1 MAIGGS
7 SGNHVDTIGPILG
20 GTVSTA
26 TTSTPVSTAV
36 IHAWNRFTTTAPFP
50 PKAPV
55 SSDGREESR
64 VMVIEPPGHPRA
76 SEYWVPPD
84 QTEEGTVTG

>member
-1 MAIGGS
+1 MESI
-7 SGNHVDTIGPILG
+7 HDHR
-20 GTVSTA
+20 
-26 TTSTPVSTAV
+26 AV
-36 IHAWNRFTTTAPFP
+36 P